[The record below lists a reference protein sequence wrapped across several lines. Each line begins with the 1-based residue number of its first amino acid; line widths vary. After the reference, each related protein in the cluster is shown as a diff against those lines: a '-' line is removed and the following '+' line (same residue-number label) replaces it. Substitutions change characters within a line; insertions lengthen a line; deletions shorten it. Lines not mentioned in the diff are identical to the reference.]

1 MLAAMSRRV
10 TIGLDF
16 DPMRL
21 MDDKKPVPD
30 PESQHSDADDTSFTP
45 DMSADPVE
53 KEKKR
58 TEGFGPNRPDLA

>member
-1 MLAAMSRRV
+1 MNE
-10 TIGLDF
+10 
-16 DPMRL
+16 
-21 MDDKKPVPD
+21 KKPIPD